1 MPLLAFQQTDSNA
14 QEKSIMK
21 QYLAKYWWV
30 FLLRGIF
37 GVLFGVLAFA
47 MPGLTLATLVIVW
60 GAYAFADG
68 IFSLWSAAS
77 GSTQS
82 DDRWLVGLQGI
93 IGLAAGII
101 TLIMPGATA
110 IGLLIAIA
118 AWSLVIGVLQIA
130 AAIKLRKEIEGE
142 FWLGLSG
149 LISILFALF
158 IIARPGEGALAVIWI
173 IGSYALI
180 FGAFLIAFAFR
191 IKGKKQTA

>member
-1 MPLLAFQQTDSNA
+1 
-14 QEKSIMK
+14 MK

-37 GVLFGVLAFA
+37 GVLFGVLAFVL
-47 MPGLTLATLVIVW
+47 PGLTLATLVLVW

-77 GSTQS
+77 GSAHG

-118 AWSLVIGVLQIA
+118 AWSLVVGVLQIA

-142 FWLGLSG
+142 FWLILSG
-149 LISILFALF
+149 LISIAFGVFLV
-158 IIARPGEGALAVIWI
+158 ARPGAGALSVLWVIAT
-173 IGSYALI
+173 YAI
-180 FGAFLIAFAFR
+180 VFGAILIVLAFR
-191 IKGKKQTA
+191 VRSFANRLAGATRS